1 MGLGLQPWLAR
12 ITFGLNDHAVTRL
25 EQRHHIVVAT
35 YHRVG
40 NAEQLWPDP
49 PGMAE
54 ATVEQFEA
62 QMDWIGQR
70 CNPITLE
77 QTLQVAHGKDAFP
90 NRAVLVTFD
99 DGYIE
104 DLQRVLP
111 ALRRNNIRPVVF
123 LPTAYVGTRLRFW
136 WDRVGVCLQTTSKDH
151 LVLPEAGMMNLPL
164 STAAQ
169 REEATWRLLTR
180 ARGLR
185 PEAKEQFL
193 AGLERELEVGKTSEA
208 DRPVV
213 VGWDD
218 VQRLRADMD
227 FGAHT
232 ETHPLLSSLSAE
244 EARAEMAGS
253 KSVVEEKLQ
262 IPCHSFAIPYGDS
275 TAYTSQTLHVA
286 SQVGFSLVFTL
297 EESLRNLR
305 WQGGAAIMDR
315 MTFDQRDGVTGMAA
329 KITWPRVFIPDWI
342 GKLRGLLPR

>member
-12 ITFGLNDHAVTRL
+12 ATFGLNSRAVSRL
-25 EQRHHIVVAT
+25 EQRQHIVVVT

-40 NAEQLWPDP
+40 SAEQLWPDP
-49 PGMAE
+49 AAMAE

-62 QMDWIGQR
+62 QMDWIGQH
-70 CNPITLE
+70 CTPISLR
-77 QTLQVAHGKDAFP
+77 QAMQVALGKDVFP

-99 DGYIE
+99 DGYRE
-104 DLQRVLP
+104 DLERVLP
-111 ALRRNNIRPVVF
+111 SLRRNNIRPVVF

-136 WDRVGVCLQTTSKDH
+136 WDRVGVCVQTTSRDQ
-151 LVLPEAGMMNLPL
+151 LMLPEAGITSLPL
-164 STAAQ
+164 SSTAQ
-169 REEATWRLLTR
+169 REEAIELLLHR
-180 ARGLR
+180 ALWLK

-193 AGLERELEVGKTSEA
+193 AGLERELEVDNTAMASA
-208 DRPVV
+208 PLV

-218 VQRLRADMD
+218 VQRLSSEMD

-232 ETHPLLSSLSAE
+232 ETHPLLSSLTAE

-253 KSVVEEKLQ
+253 KAALEEKLQ
-262 IPCHSFAIPYGDS
+262 EPCESFAIPHGDNA
-275 TAYTSQTLHVA
+275 AYTQQTLHVA

-305 WQGGAAIMDR
+305 WQGGTAIMDR

-329 KITWPRVFIPDWI
+329 KLTWPRVFIPDWFS
-342 GKLRGLLPR
+342 KLRGLLQP